1 MKASAEERD
10 VKELEFIADSI
21 QRIQKWCAAGRKS
34 LNDEVLG
41 EAIDSR
47 MRKLA
52 ESTQRLSRS
61 VKESESDIPWE
72 QISGFRNV
80 MTHDYHEI
88 DADRLWSAIEQ
99 GLPALD
105 EAVQRMLS
113 RVNAK
118 IQTTT
123 RKTDLKC

>member
-1 MKASAEERD
+1 MKASADERD

-21 QRIQKWCAAGRKS
+21 QRITKWCTPGRES
-34 LNDEVLG
+34 LDDEVLG

-52 ESTQRLSRS
+52 ESTQRLSTS
-61 VKESESDIPWE
+61 LKESEPDIPWD

-80 MTHDYHEI
+80 MTHDYHQI

-105 EAVQRMLS
+105 EAVARMLS
-113 RVNAK
+113 RAKAK
-118 IQTTT
+118 I
-123 RKTDLKC
+123 